1 MHRGGSS
8 VWGRA
13 WLVSV
18 GVAVGLIVLDQYTKW
33 LAETE
38 LVLGQPVNVIGT
50 LLRWHLVYNPG
61 AAFSIA
67 TSATW
72 VFTLLSSAAVIGVTW
87 FLTKP
92 HPLAVRIAMVLLL
105 AGAGGN
111 LVDRLTKKPGFGEG
125 HVVDFIALPNFAVF
139 NVADMYITFAAVLYI
154 ATSLWPRFFGIPT
167 DEAKENADG

>member
-1 MHRGGSS
+1 MNRGGSS
-8 VWGRA
+8 LSGKA

-18 GVAVGLIVLDQYTKW
+18 GIAAGLIVLDQYTKW
-33 LAETE
+33 LAETH
-38 LVLGQPVNVIGT
+38 LVMGQSVNVIGT

-61 AAFSIA
+61 AAFSFA

-72 VFTLLSSAAVIGVTW
+72 VFTLLASAAVIGVTW
-87 FLTKP
+87 FLSKP

-139 NVADMYITFAAVLYI
+139 NVADMYITFAAVLYV
-154 ATSLWPRFFGIPT
+154 ATSLWPKAFGIPT
-167 DEAKENADG
+167 DKEKAHG